1 MSSTPAP
8 GRAEGAAPGP
18 DAEQRWSG
26 TAPTAETAAT
36 PANPEPALANSAR
49 ARLRVQSV
57 RPAYHQVADEL
68 RTQISTGALCAGD
81 RLPNETELSRSFG
94 VSRSTVR
101 EALRVLTSQHLIE
114 TKRGVLGGSF
124 VAAPDPARVVEDVGG
139 ALGVLVTTPH
149 LSLDDLLEA
158 RLLLEPAAARL
169 AAERA
174 DRETVEAVLLAATAP
189 HDPRDPSGFVPHLDF
204 HTTILM
210 ATGNL
215 MFTMMGQP
223 VSDVLRTRL
232 RRAPSERSD
241 WAAVDREHREIA
253 EYIARGEPEAAE
265 QAMRAHLT
273 QLRPLYETV
282 GRWVELAGPD

>member
-1 MSSTPAP
+1 
-8 GRAEGAAPGP
+8 
-18 DAEQRWSG
+18 
-26 TAPTAETAAT
+26 
-36 PANPEPALANSAR
+36 
-49 ARLRVQSV
+49 VQSV

-68 RTQISTGALCAGD
+68 RTQISTGALSAGD
-81 RLPNETELSRSFG
+81 RLPNEAELSRSFG

-139 ALGVLVTTPH
+139 ALGVLVMTPK

-169 AAERA
+169 AALRA
-174 DRETVEAVLLAATAP
+174 DAPTVEAVRRAAEAK

-232 RRAPSERSD
+232 RRAPSQRDD
-241 WAAVDREHREIA
+241 WGAVDRDHREIA
-253 EYIARGEPEAAE
+253 EHIARGEPDAAE
-265 QAMRAHLT
+265 QAMRAHLR
-273 QLRPLYETV
+273 QLRPLYESV
-282 GRWVELAGPD
+282 GQWVELPEPN